1 MIKYICKHCL
11 NVQYLGAKLR
21 QIAHRILCRVCG
33 NPIEYK
39 KPDEEIDDG
48 KV

>member
-11 NVQYLGAKLR
+11 SVQYLGAKLK

-33 NPIEYK
+33 NPLEHK
-39 KPDEEIDDG
+39 ENDND
-48 KV
+48 